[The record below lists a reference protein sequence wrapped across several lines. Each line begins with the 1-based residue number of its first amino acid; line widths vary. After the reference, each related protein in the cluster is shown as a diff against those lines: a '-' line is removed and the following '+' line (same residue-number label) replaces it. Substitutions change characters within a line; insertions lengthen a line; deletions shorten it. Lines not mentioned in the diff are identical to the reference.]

1 MKTTKFK
8 PSEVGPV
15 PVDWEV
21 RKLGELF
28 DFKNG
33 YNADAKNYGRG
44 TPVASVLDA
53 LAERPF
59 KASSIRAR
67 VSAPPRDRESFS
79 LKRGDLIFTRSSE
92 TLEDVGRS
100 NVYDD
105 EAVAMFGGFVIRGR
119 PKTDNNSTFIN
130 LLLKTRGHRD
140 RVMSQ
145 GAGAQHYNIG
155 QSGLERVLV
164 SLPPLPEQKAVAE
177 ALSDVDGL
185 LAAMTKLIEKKHAIK
200 QGAMQQLLTGKTRLP
215 GFKGKWVEKRLGEIG
230 ISVRGVSFK
239 PDQSSQSAMP
249 NTTMLLRANNVQDNR
264 IALEDVL
271 YVQDGCIAD
280 SQRLKDGDILI
291 CAANGSRNLVGKA
304 AIWKQPSAA
313 TFGAFMAVFRCN
325 EGVDSYFV
333 GYLFQSVSYRRQLD
347 DILTGSAINNLNA
360 KDIEGLAFVFPV
372 LAEQQ
377 AIAAVLSDMDAEIA
391 ALEAEHAKYE
401 SIKQG
406 MMQELLTGRT
416 RLM

>member
-8 PSEVGPV
+8 PSEVGPIPEEWEVKAICDIAPLQRGFDLPSSKLRDGNV
-15 PVDWEV
+15 PVVYSNGIGAYHDTGMCVAPALVTGRSGTVGKFTYIREGAYWPHNTALWV
-21 RKLGELF
+21 TSFCGNSPLYVKYLF
-28 DFKNG
+28 ETLDFE
-33 YNADAKNYGRG
+33 AFSTG
-44 TPVASVLDA
+44 TGVPTLNRNSVHDHKVA
-53 LAERPF
+53 
-59 KASSIRAR
+59 I
-67 VSAPPRDRESFS
+67 PPRAE
-79 LKRGDLIFTRSSE
+79 
-92 TLEDVGRS
+92 
-100 NVYDD
+100 
-105 EAVAMFGGFVIRGR
+105 
-119 PKTDNNSTFIN
+119 
-130 LLLKTRGHRD
+130 
-140 RVMSQ
+140 Q
-145 GAGAQHYNIG
+145 
-155 QSGLERVLV
+155 ERI
-164 SLPPLPEQKAVAE
+164 AE
-177 ALSDVDGL
+177 ALSDVDAL
-185 LAAMTKLIEKKHAIK
+185 LAAMTKLIEKKRAVK

-391 ALEAEHAKYE
+391 ALESKRAKYE

-406 MMQELLTGRT
+406 MMQELLTGKT
-416 RLM
+416 RLV

>member
-1 MKTTKFK
+1 M
-8 PSEVGPV
+8 
-15 PVDWEV
+15 
-21 RKLGELF
+21 
-28 DFKNG
+28 
-33 YNADAKNYGRG
+33 A
-44 TPVASVLDA
+44 
-53 LAERPF
+53 
-59 KASSIRAR
+59 I
-67 VSAPPRDRESFS
+67 PPRAE
-79 LKRGDLIFTRSSE
+79 
-92 TLEDVGRS
+92 
-100 NVYDD
+100 
-105 EAVAMFGGFVIRGR
+105 
-119 PKTDNNSTFIN
+119 
-130 LLLKTRGHRD
+130 
-140 RVMSQ
+140 Q
-145 GAGAQHYNIG
+145 
-155 QSGLERVLV
+155 ERI
-164 SLPPLPEQKAVAE
+164 AE
-177 ALSDVDGL
+177 ALSDVDAL
-185 LAAMTKLIEKKHAIK
+185 LAAMTKLIEKKRAVK

-391 ALEAEHAKYE
+391 ALESKRAKYE

-406 MMQELLTGRT
+406 MMQELLTGKT